1 MKKLKDIKGYV
12 RLTLDKLPG
21 TRADLVKLHDN
32 WQEQDFCQLVDS
44 LRRQTERNPK
54 TAENSEKHFRRENL
68 FQLRNKDQKSAY
80 VCYYSETPGHKSSE
94 CDLVGG
100 TPERRLILP
109 KKKLCFDFTGPK
121 HSDCRR
127 NKTCVNCKG
136 KHHTS
141 ACEKTSIVLLM
152 IIV

>member
-21 TRADLVKLHDN
+21 TREDLVKLHDN

-44 LRRQTERNPK
+44 LRKQTERNSK
-54 TAENSEKHFRRENL
+54 TAENSEKHFRRDNL

-80 VCYYSETPGHKSSE
+80 VCYYCETPGHKSSE

-100 TPERRLILP
+100 TPERRSSQKRNCALILQVLNTLTAVVIKRVP
-109 KKKLCFDFTGPK
+109 IVKENITPQLVKKRQLFY
-121 HSDCRR
+121 
-127 NKTCVNCKG
+127 
-136 KHHTS
+136 
-141 ACEKTSIVLLM
+141 
-152 IIV
+152 